1 MMTEEYREFLEKSVA
16 QGIKDYEE
24 GRVYTSEQFYERAMK
39 AITQVEKDMQDAA

>member
-24 GRVYTSEQFYERAMK
+24 GKVYSSKQFYERAMQSI
-39 AITQVEKDMQDAA
+39 AQVEKDMQDAA